1 MKTDEVNYH
10 STCTYFHIFIKTLDI
25 KLHQNFH
32 TEYRDMWKLM

>member
-25 KLHQNFH
+25 YKVTLKLS
-32 TEYRDMWKLM
+32 Y